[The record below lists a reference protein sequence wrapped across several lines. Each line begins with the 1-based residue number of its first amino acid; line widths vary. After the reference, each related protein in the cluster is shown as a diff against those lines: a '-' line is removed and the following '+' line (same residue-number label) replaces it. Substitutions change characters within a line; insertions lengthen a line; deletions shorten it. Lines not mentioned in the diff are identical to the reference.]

1 MLAHTTIH
9 LVYLSAKHMFKGGGC
24 SPCLA
29 LPAQNGCVGTYPLD
43 HANALG
49 NRCSCLIYQTIVAPL
64 LHAGSDVLAML
75 YVSLLG
81 GAAGY
86 GIYFYNATH
95 GSLTSLSSLTFL
107 TPVFASATGFL
118 AMGETMTPLQLA
130 GGAVTLVSVGLINK
144 KPTDSQPQVAA
155 TPLASN
161 KADGQ

>member
-1 MLAHTTIH
+1 M
-9 LVYLSAKHMFKGGGC
+9 M
-24 SPCLA
+24 
-29 LPAQNGCVGTYPLD
+29 
-43 HANALG
+43 
-49 NRCSCLIYQTIVAPL
+49 
-64 LHAGSDVLAML
+64 

-130 GGAVTLVSVGLINK
+130 GGAVTLASVGLINQR
-144 KPTDSQPQVAA
+144 PAQPAPAKGAA
-155 TPLASN
+155 N
-161 KADGQ
+161 KGAGDAN